1 MSTTGK
7 LTADSVVGSNYPVDV
22 TIVGSGP
29 NGLTAAVILARAGL
43 SVQVFEAQS
52 TYGGGAR
59 TLPDPEFTG
68 ISHDICSAIHP
79 LALAS
84 PFLAEFDLRARGVQ
98 LSVPEI
104 SYGNPLPDRAAAIGY
119 RDLHRT
125 CAELSDGAS
134 WRDMFGP
141 LAERSA
147 GVVGLILGDKRS
159 IPPDFVAAAH
169 VARRILEQ
177 GTPAWGLLRG
187 DDARALFSGVGA
199 HAISQMP
206 SLVSSGAGL
215 MLATL
220 AHSVGWP
227 VPVGGSQAIV
237 DALIADLRAHGGVLS
252 AGEPVTT
259 APRGV
264 VLYDTSPTALL
275 EFYGDR
281 MPQRYAKALRDYRFG
296 PGVAK
301 VDFVL
306 SGEIP
311 WQDPRLAQAPTLHL
325 GGTRENM
332 ALAEKEIAAG
342 RHAEWPMVL
351 AALPHLADPGRVDEA
366 GRRPLWTYAHVPFG
380 SPRDQT
386 EAVTSIFERFAPGF
400 RDLVVAVRSTPA
412 SRLAEH
418 NANLVGGDIG
428 VGGNNMFSA
437 VTGPALRLNPWST
450 PISGAYLCSSATPPG
465 GGVHGMAG
473 YFAARTVLRREFGIK
488 KLPSLAPTVA

>member
-1 MSTTGK
+1 MQ
-7 LTADSVVGSNYPVDV
+7 VV
-22 TIVGSGP
+22 
-29 NGLTAAVILARAGL
+29 
-43 SVQVFEAQS
+43 EAQS

-59 TLPDPEFTG
+59 TLPDPEYPG

-84 PFLAEFDLRARGVQ
+84 PFLAEFDLRARGVE
-98 LSVPEI
+98 LVVPEV
-104 SYGNPLPDRAAAIGY
+104 SYGNPLPGRPAAVGY
-119 RDLHRT
+119 RDIDRT

-134 WRDMFGP
+134 WRHLLGP
-141 LAERSA
+141 LAERSP
-147 GVVGLILGDKRS
+147 GVVGLLLGDKRS
-159 IPPDFVAAAH
+159 VPPDLLAAVH

-177 GTPAWGLLRG
+177 GTPAWNLLRG
-187 DDARALFSGVGA
+187 DDARALFSGVAA
-199 HAISQMP
+199 HVISQMP
-206 SLVSSGAGL
+206 SLVCGGAGL

-227 VPVGGSQAIV
+227 VPVGGSQAIA
-237 DALIADLRAHGGVLS
+237 DALIADLRANGGVLT

-259 APRGV
+259 PPRGV
-264 VLYDTSPTALL
+264 VLFDTSPTALL
-275 EFYGDR
+275 DIYSDR
-281 MPQRYAKALRDYRFG
+281 LPDRYAKTLRNYKFG

-311 WQDPRLAQAPTLHL
+311 WTDPRLAQAPTLHL

-332 ALAEKEIAAG
+332 ALAEKEIALG
-342 RHAEWPMVL
+342 RHADWPMVL
-351 AALPHLADPGRVDEA
+351 AALPHLADPNRIDDA

-380 SPRDQT
+380 SPKDQT
-386 EAVTSIFERFAPGF
+386 EAVTGIFEKFAPGF

-412 SRLAEH
+412 NRLAEH

-437 VTGPALRLNPWST
+437 VTGPALRFNPWST
-450 PISGAYLCSSATPPG
+450 PISGVYLCSSATPPG

-473 YFAARTVLRREFGIK
+473 YYAARTVLRREFGIK
-488 KLPSLAPTVA
+488 KVPDLAISA